1 MVSRRRVGWN
11 DRVGAHEPCTTKED
25 DVTRRS
31 AGILTVAAM
40 MLAFLL
46 LTGTRAWSDA
56 AVETIVFVRH
66 GEKPDKGLG
75 QLDCQGLN
83 RALALPAVIAKTFG
97 QPIAVFA
104 PDPSQQRQDDGVA
117 YDYVRPLATIEP
129 TAIFFG
135 LPIKADFGVNDT
147 DGLRAALEQ
156 PAYRNALVVVAWE
169 HTLIETIVRG
179 LLGEHGGD
187 VAGVPKWHG
196 DDFDSIY
203 VVTIT
208 GAGAAAKASLVVRR
222 EGLDGQPTAC
232 PH

>member
-1 MVSRRRVGWN
+1 
-11 DRVGAHEPCTTKED
+11 
-25 DVTRRS
+25 
-31 AGILTVAAM
+31 
-40 MLAFLL
+40 MLALLL
-46 LTGTRAWSDA
+46 LTGTRAWSDD

-83 RALALPAVIAKTFG
+83 RALALPAVIAKMFG
-97 QPIAVFA
+97 KPSAVFA
-104 PDPSQQRQDDGVA
+104 PDPSQQRKDDGVA

-135 LPIKADFGVNDT
+135 LPIHADFGVNNT
-147 DGLRAALEQ
+147 NALRATLEQ
-156 PAYRNALVVVAWE
+156 PVYHNALVVVAWE

-179 LLGEHGGD
+179 LLAAHGGD
-187 VAGVPKWHG
+187 VADVPTWQG
-196 DDFDSIY
+196 NDFDSIY

-208 GAGAAAKASLVVRR
+208 RAGDATKASLVVKH
-222 EGLDGQPTAC
+222 EGLNGQPTTC